1 MKRTVVR
8 YKTKPESTDEN
19 RRLVEKVFQELQ
31 TTLPAGVRYA
41 ALQLADGTF
50 IHLVETEDGA
60 KPLPELDAFRKF
72 QAGIKE
78 RCLEGPQPGEATIV
92 GNYRMLAARK
102 ADDRA

>member
-8 YKTKPESTDEN
+8 YKTKPESTDDN

-31 TTLPAGVRYA
+31 ATLPAGVRYA

-60 KPLPELDAFRKF
+60 KPLPEFDAFRQF
-72 QAGIKE
+72 LTGIRE
-78 RCLEGPQPGEATIV
+78 RCIEAPQPGEATII
-92 GNYRMLAARK
+92 GNYRMLADK
-102 ADDRA
+102 DG